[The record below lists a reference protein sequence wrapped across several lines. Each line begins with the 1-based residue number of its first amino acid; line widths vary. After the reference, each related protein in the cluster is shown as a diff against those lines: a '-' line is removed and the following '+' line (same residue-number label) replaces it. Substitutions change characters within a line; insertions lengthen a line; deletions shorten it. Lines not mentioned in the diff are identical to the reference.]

1 MAYDVG
7 IVASVTMKR
16 TDEVAGGRY
25 ASGRSGRCRC
35 PSGARC
41 QGAPPY
47 VIRFVSWVSGL
58 VIGGPLATCS
68 GRRVCRRFRAQGL
81 LSAFTRDPKH
91 ARSPRGTPNRS
102 DTLPAGPRWIRSNTV
117 IISLAMAASTVHR
130 SSGSHPPFP
139 LALYHAARGR
149 RLGDLE

>member
-47 VIRFVSWVSGL
+47 VIRFVSRVSGL
-58 VIGGPLATCS
+58 VIGGHLPTRLNAAPPSIVANRGPPRRTTS
-68 GRRVCRRFRAQGL
+68 PIGRRR
-81 LSAFTRDPKH
+81 T
-91 ARSPRGTPNRS
+91 ARQQAVSR
-102 DTLPAGPRWIRSNTV
+102 
-117 IISLAMAASTVHR
+117 
-130 SSGSHPPFP
+130 
-139 LALYHAARGR
+139 
-149 RLGDLE
+149 